1 MEAEWLADRSLLR
14 QLLEQ
19 QPSWTNQ
26 QLAEATER
34 SLTWVKKWKKRLRQ
48 APTEAAPSL
57 FSQSRA
63 RHHPPEKTS
72 QPVVET
78 ILMIRDQPPE
88 ELQRTPG
95 PLAIIYYL
103 QRQATLATASQR
115 LPTSTSTIWRILD
128 QHQRIRRPRVVEH
141 EPLERPAPQQEWQV
155 DFKDVTTA
163 TSDGE
168 KRQHQVET
176 LDVVDAGTSLL
187 VANPVHSNF
196 TATTVIETL
205 VEVFATQGLPQR
217 LRFDRDPR
225 FVGSASGRDFP
236 AAFVRFLCCLGVE
249 PVICPP
255 HQPQKNPF
263 VERFHRTYAEECLR
277 PQHPTTVAEAQAV
290 NAWFRHH
297 YNEQRPHQGLSCGNQ
312 PPRVAFPDLP
322 PLPALPATVD
332 PDAWLAHTRG
342 RVYRRRISSKGTL
355 QLGRQQ
361 YYVGTEYSGQLV
373 AVTVR
378 PAVKIV
384 DVLLGQT
391 VIKSLAIKGLYN
403 QKLSL
408 ADYIHHIGQEAESE
422 YRQHLAS
429 QKRYVQVVTM

>member
-1 MEAEWLADRSLLR
+1 MEAAWLADRSLLR

-19 QPSWTNQ
+19 QPGWTNQ

-48 APTEAAPSL
+48 ASTEAISSL

-72 QPVVET
+72 QPVVAA
-78 ILMIRDQPPE
+78 ILMMRDQPPD

-95 PLAIIYYL
+95 PRAIIYYL
-103 QRQATLATASQR
+103 QQPQTLVTAGQR

-128 QHQRIRRPRVVEH
+128 QHQRILRPRAVEH
-141 EPLERPAPQQEWQV
+141 EPLERPAPQQAWQV

-176 LDVVDAGTSLL
+176 LNVVDAGTSLL
-187 VANPVHSNF
+187 IANPVRSDF
-196 TATTVIETL
+196 QATTVIAAL
-205 VEVFATQGLPQR
+205 VEVFATQGLPQC

-236 AAFVRFLCCLGVE
+236 AAFVRFLLCLGVE

-263 VERFHRTYAEECLR
+263 VARFHRTYEAECLR
-277 PQHPTTVAEAQAV
+277 TKQPSTVAEVQAV
-290 NAWFRHH
+290 NAWFHHH

-312 PPRVAFPDLP
+312 PPCVAFPNLP
-322 PLPALPATVD
+322 RLPALPATVD
-332 PDAWLAHTRG
+332 PDAWLVYTRG
-342 RVYRRRISSKGTL
+342 RVYRRRITRNGSL
-355 QLGRQQ
+355 QLARQQ
-361 YYVGTEYSGQLV
+361 DYIGTESSGQLV

-378 PAVKIV
+378 PAVKV
-384 DVLLGQT
+384 LDVLLGQT
-391 VIKSLAIKGLYN
+391 VIKSLTLKGLYN
-403 QKLSL
+403 QRLSL
-408 ADYIHHIGQEAESE
+408 DDYLHHIGQEAESE
-422 YRQHLAS
+422 YRHYLDS
-429 QKRYVQVVTM
+429 QRRYVQVGAM

>member
-14 QLLEQ
+14 QLLQQ
-19 QPSWTNQ
+19 QPGWTNQ
-26 QLAEATER
+26 QLAEVVGR

-48 APTEAAPSL
+48 MPSEEEPLL

-72 QPVVET
+72 QPVVEA
-78 ILMIRDQPPE
+78 ILAIRDQPPD

-103 QRQATLATASQR
+103 QRQATLVTAGQR

-128 QHQRIRRPRVVEH
+128 QHQRMLRPRAVAH

-187 VANPVHSNF
+187 VANPVRSDF
-196 TATTVIETL
+196 QATTVMAAL

-236 AAFVRFLCCLGVE
+236 AAFVRFLLCLGVE
-249 PVICPP
+249 PLICPP
-255 HQPQKNPF
+255 TSRKRIPSLSAF
-263 VERFHRTYAEECLR
+263 IARTKQSACARSSPPPWPKSR
-277 PQHPTTVAEAQAV
+277 P
-290 NAWFRHH
+290 
-297 YNEQRPHQGLSCGNQ
+297 
-312 PPRVAFPDLP
+312 
-322 PLPALPATVD
+322 
-332 PDAWLAHTRG
+332 
-342 RVYRRRISSKGTL
+342 
-355 QLGRQQ
+355 
-361 YYVGTEYSGQLV
+361 
-373 AVTVR
+373 
-378 PAVKIV
+378 
-384 DVLLGQT
+384 
-391 VIKSLAIKGLYN
+391 
-403 QKLSL
+403 
-408 ADYIHHIGQEAESE
+408 
-422 YRQHLAS
+422 
-429 QKRYVQVVTM
+429 

>member
-1 MEAEWLADRSLLR
+1 MEAAWLADRSLLR
-14 QLLEQ
+14 QLLQ
-19 QPSWTNQ
+19 KHPGWTNQ
-26 QLAEATER
+26 QLAEVAGR
-34 SLTWVKKWKKRLRQ
+34 SLTWVKQWKKRVHQTPSEQ
-48 APTEAAPSL
+48 AQHL

-63 RHHPPEKTS
+63 RRQPPEQTS
-72 QPVVET
+72 QPVVEA
-78 ILMIRDQPPE
+78 ILTIRDQPPD

-103 QRQATLATASQR
+103 QRQATLATAGHHI
-115 LPTSTSTIWRILD
+115 PTSTSTIWRILD
-128 QHQRIRRPRVVEH
+128 QHQRILRPQVVEH

-155 DFKDVTTA
+155 DFQDVTTA

-176 LDVVDAGTSLL
+176 LAVVDAGTSLL
-187 VANPVHSNF
+187 VAHPVRSDF
-196 TATTVIETL
+196 QATTVIEAL
-205 VEVFATQGLPQR
+205 VDVFATQGLPQR

-277 PQHPTTVAEAQAV
+277 TKQPTTVAEVQTV
-290 NAWFRHH
+290 NAWFQHH

-342 RVYRRRISSKGTL
+342 RAYRRHISSKGTL

-373 AVTVR
+373 AVIVR
-378 PAVKIV
+378 PAGKIV

-391 VIKSLAIKGLYN
+391 VLKSLAIKGLYN
-403 QKLSL
+403 QKLAL
-408 ADYIHHIGQEAESE
+408 DDYIHHICQEAESE
-422 YRQHLAS
+422 YRRYRAS
-429 QKRYVQVVTM
+429 QKRYIQVVAM